1 MQDKLNGSAEC
12 SSQVVQGM
20 RTPLMPL
27 SPRHNK
33 LTTVRTNGQGH
44 GTSCQRSRRLELAG
58 LRGFQATR
66 KEQKIPM
73 KR

>member
-1 MQDKLNGSAEC
+1 MQDKLNGSAQC
-12 SSQVVQGM
+12 YSQAVQGM

-27 SPRHNK
+27 STHHNK

-44 GTSCQRSRRLELAG
+44 GTSCQRSRRLDFMG
-58 LRGFQATR
+58 LLGFQATR
-66 KEQKIPM
+66 KEQKMPM

>member
-33 LTTVRTNGQGH
+33 LTTVRTNGQG
-44 GTSCQRSRRLELAG
+44 QALAANVQG
-58 LRGFQATR
+58 DLS
-66 KEQKIPM
+66 
-73 KR
+73 